1 MKLFDAAGKEYDV
14 PTPEEVEAKIK
25 AATDSA
31 SQTYE
36 AEKTKLQADITAAQ
50 ATAKTASDALAAAD
64 NKDENF
70 KQLREAKELAEK
82 QAAEDAMAKLKKREL
97 L

>member
-31 SQTYE
+31 S
-36 AEKTKLQADITAAQ
+36 KT
-50 ATAKTASDALAAAD
+50 
-64 NKDENF
+64 
-70 KQLREAKELAEK
+70 
-82 QAAEDAMAKLKKREL
+82 
-97 L
+97 